1 MTVSRALTALC
12 LLPAGAAALLA
23 AATAMAAESAISTR
37 VISAGEFAVL
47 PEWCIDSQAG
57 PYGGP
62 NGATGLNN
70 SPNAAKWVAAM
81 GTDFWHMHHYC
92 YALRD
97 LHRLQRA
104 DLTPG
109 DRKFLAIRAGG
120 DLGYVI
126 SNCSPTMPL
135 LPEVYLRQGELALT
149 QGALELARESFEQS
163 RSLRPDYWPA
173 YERWAAVLMDLK
185 RYETARDLVLDGLD
199 QVPGQP
205 NLTGQL
211 KAIDAALRRAGRP
224 VPARKPGSA
233 VAAAA
238 SSAAAAS
245 AAPAASAASA
255 ASAAASAGS

>member
-1 MTVSRALTALC
+1 MARV
-12 LLPAGAAALLA
+12 LLVLRLLLLGGATLLA
-23 AATAMAAESAISTR
+23 AARPVAAESAISTK

-62 NGATGLNN
+62 NGSTGLNN

-104 DLTPG
+104 DLTPA

-135 LPEVYLRQGELALT
+135 LPEVFLRQGELALM

-163 RSLRPDYWPA
+163 RRLRPDYWPA
-173 YERWAAVLMDLK
+173 YERWAAVLVDLK
-185 RYETARDLVLDGLD
+185 RYEMARDLVLDGLD

-205 NLTGQL
+205 NLTEQL
-211 KAIDAALRRAGRP
+211 KTIDAALRRAGRP
-224 VPARKPGSA
+224 IPPRKPGMA

-238 SSAAAAS
+238 AASAASAAAPAAS
-245 AAPAASAASA
+245 AAAPAASAAS
-255 ASAAASAGS
+255 SAGS